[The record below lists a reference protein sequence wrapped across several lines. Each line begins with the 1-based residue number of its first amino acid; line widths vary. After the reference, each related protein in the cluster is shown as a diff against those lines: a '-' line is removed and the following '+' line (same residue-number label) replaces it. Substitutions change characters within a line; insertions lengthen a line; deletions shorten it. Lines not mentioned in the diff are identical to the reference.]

1 MRAMRGR
8 PVTPQGGLNVGQY
21 DRQVKE
27 TAAQKKKE
35 YKDML
40 DQVGS
45 GVFAYSLNWVQGES
59 FFLED
64 LNECSCF
71 NDLIK

>member
-45 GVFAYSLNWVQGES
+45 
-59 FFLED
+59 
-64 LNECSCF
+64 
-71 NDLIK
+71 